1 MFCFRLKTFI
11 HESPEPHRTQL
22 QKLLYPFFVNI
33 YLELLQNAQ
42 TAAGRVVE
50 WSGVEWSG
58 VEWSGVEWNGMEWNG
73 LEWNGMEWNGM
84 EWNGME

>member
-1 MFCFRLKTFI
+1 MFYINHAHGIMFCFRLKTFI

-42 TAAGRVVE
+42 TAAGRVMG
-50 WSGVEWSG
+50 GVE
-58 VEWSGVEWNGMEWNG
+58 
-73 LEWNGMEWNGM
+73 
-84 EWNGME
+84 